1 MQKRNIF
8 YYLKKKNIYKKRRPN
23 FCSPYKEIPP
33 LKNLSIWNQI
43 IQKRRNNWWTK
54 LQLSIP
60 RWVLLSIFLK
70 VFVMMNNW
78 YDVKNT
84 TYIWRWVNLKYT
96 PKNWTKIL
104 SGQIVD
110 ILKYLSTTQILREI
124 RYGRIWPQKKL
135 ILILFEASRLWNRL
149 NFSSWKLQKFYKSKF
164 LAPKKS

>member
-43 IQKRRNNWWTK
+43 IQKRRNNCWTK

-96 PKNWTKIL
+96 PKNWTKIIFYVKSVSIAKL
-104 SGQIVD
+104 QFLKIAKILQDQNSSPLKMVNIMTFFD
-110 ILKYLSTTQILREI
+110 ILQLQSL
-124 RYGRIWPQKKL
+124 WSKKW
-135 ILILFEASRLWNRL
+135 FHVNSG
-149 NFSSWKLQKFYKSKF
+149 
-164 LAPKKS
+164 